1 MKEKIKPFLNIIR
14 AYKMLLL
21 MWFAEGLMV
30 LITGRINRIIYGCV
44 WLTLL
49 LEYRL
54 NILDEEWRS

>member
-1 MKEKIKPFLNIIR
+1 MKEKIKPFLNIIS

-44 WLTLL
+44 WLCVAHTAAGVPAQ
-49 LEYRL
+49 YPG
-54 NILDEEWRS
+54 